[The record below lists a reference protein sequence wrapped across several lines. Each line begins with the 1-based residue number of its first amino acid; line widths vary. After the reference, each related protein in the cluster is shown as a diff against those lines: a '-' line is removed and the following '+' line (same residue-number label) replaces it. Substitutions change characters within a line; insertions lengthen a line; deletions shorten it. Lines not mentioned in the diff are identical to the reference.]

1 MCRAHAL
8 YHLRRWQASHDL
20 FTQLA
25 NLFPGNN
32 AIRTAAFQSSAR
44 MTESRTGRYPFR
56 QMQQEVST
64 LHSPC
69 LNHATHIGPVV
80 VRPTASHGK
89 GLFTTKPVQAGDL
102 LLCVK
107 AFSYA
112 YPADDPDKKISILIN
127 AQANAITK
135 GTPASLVDITL
146 HFLHKNPS
154 LISLIN
160 GLDHGSYESVGVSEV
175 DGRPGVDP

>member
-1 MCRAHAL
+1 
-8 YHLRRWQASHDL
+8 
-20 FTQLA
+20 
-25 NLFPGNN
+25 
-32 AIRTAAFQSSAR
+32 